1 VLIVAFSFVAFI
13 AFAIV
18 SAVFQVSSSF
28 SF

>member
-1 VLIVAFSFVAFI
+1 VFVFVGFI

-28 SF
+28 KLGG